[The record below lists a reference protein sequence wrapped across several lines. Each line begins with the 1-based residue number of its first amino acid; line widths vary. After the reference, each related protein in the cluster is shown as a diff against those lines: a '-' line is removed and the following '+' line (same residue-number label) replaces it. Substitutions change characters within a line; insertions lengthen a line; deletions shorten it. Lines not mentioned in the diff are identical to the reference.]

1 MKIVILDYS
10 TGDVDILKLDKEAEE
25 FFNESPDASELLEKL
40 GYNESVISW
49 MILEDG
55 VVREYKTS
63 VFDNKLVIV

>member
-10 TGDVDILKLDKEAEE
+10 TGDVDILKLDKEAEG